1 MSLESLNAYDV
12 SPDRGFL
19 CGFDPA
25 TVELPDCLRPAADL
39 AAKLP
44 DLLVSG
50 TARRAI
56 ESLEDADLDA
66 LAKVDDMDALRVSLV
81 HYTFLEQAYV
91 WCEDPAPATLPRS
104 IARPLWALA
113 ERVGQPPILTYSQ
126 YVLDNYASIDANED
140 ISLSNARMV
149 QRFLGGADEA
159 WFVLIHVAIE
169 AAAGPML
176 GRIPAAISAA
186 QSMESSELTDQL
198 GAMVDTWDRM
208 IAVFDRMPDY
218 CDPYVYFHRVRP
230 WIHGFT
236 DNPAL
241 PNGIVYEGV
250 EATAGKPQHFRGQTG
265 SQSSIVP
272 VMDAL
277 LAVGHHQDPLRR
289 YLDELHEYRP
299 IGHRRFIEDVRAAS
313 SVRNAVK
320 TIDDPRLTSAYND
333 CLDRLTRFRTRH
345 LEYAAHYIQKQ
356 SHGSKGNDSAVGTG
370 GTPFMKY
377 LKKHRDEAAQHRL

>member
-1 MSLESLNAYDV
+1 MSLKSLDAYDV
-12 SPDRGFL
+12 SPECGFL
-19 CGFDPA
+19 CSYDPA
-25 TVELPDCLRPAADL
+25 RVALPDCLQPAAAL
-39 AAKLP
+39 AAALP
-44 DLLVSG
+44 DLLVTE

-56 ESLEDADLDA
+56 EALEEVDLDA
-66 LAKVDDMDALRVSLV
+66 LTDVTCTEALRTSLV

-91 WCEDPAPATLPRS
+91 WGEASPPDRLPRS

-113 ERVGQPPILTYSQ
+113 ERLDQPPILTYSQ
-126 YVLDNYASIDANED
+126 YVLDNWSRIDAD
-140 ISLSNARMV
+140 RDVDLSNARMV

-169 AAAGPML
+169 AAAAPML
-176 GRIPAAISAA
+176 ARIPSAIAAADSRD
-186 QSMESSELTDQL
+186 SSELTEAL
-198 GAMVDTWDRM
+198 VAMVETWDRM

-218 CDPYVYFHRVRP
+218 CDPYIYFHRVRP

-241 PNGIVYEGV
+241 PNGIIYEGV
-250 EATAGKPQHFRGQTG
+250 EATGGKPQRFRGQTG

-272 VMDAL
+272 VMDAF
-277 LAVGHHQDPLRR
+277 LAVGHDQDPLRR
-289 YLDELHEYRP
+289 YLDELHVYRP
-299 IGHRRFIEDVRAAS
+299 SGHRRFIEDVRLAS
-313 SVRNAVK
+313 KVRSTVK
-320 TIDDPRLTSAYND
+320 TIDDPRLTKAYND

-356 SHGSKGNDSAVGTG
+356 SHGGKGNATDVGTG

-377 LKKHRDEAAQHRL
+377 LKKHRDEAALHRL

>member
-1 MSLESLNAYDV
+1 MSLDSLDAYDV
-12 SPDRGFL
+12 SPKHGFL
-19 CGFDPA
+19 CSFDPA
-25 TVELPDCLRPAADL
+25 RVTPPDCLLPAAKLGAD
-39 AAKLP
+39 LP
-44 DLLVSG
+44 DLLVTG

-56 ESLEDADLDA
+56 EALEDADLDA
-66 LAKVDDMDALRVSLV
+66 LASVDDTNALRVSLV
-81 HYTFLEQAYV
+81 HYTFLEQAYI
-91 WCEDPAPATLPRS
+91 WCEDPAPDTLPRS

-126 YVLDNYASIDANED
+126 YVLDNWSTISADRD
-140 ISLSNARMV
+140 VSLSNARML
-149 QRFLGGADEA
+149 QRFIGGADEA

-169 AAAGPML
+169 AAAAPML
-176 GRIPAAISAA
+176 ARIPATIAA
-186 QSMESSELTDQL
+186 ADSMESSELTDQL

-218 CDPYVYFHRVRP
+218 CDPYIYFHRVRP

-250 EATAGKPQHFRGQTG
+250 EAIGGKPQRFRGQTG

-289 YLDELHEYRP
+289 YLDELHVYRP
-299 IGHRRFIEDVRAAS
+299 PGHRRFIEDVRAAS
-313 SVRNAVK
+313 TVRNAVK

-345 LEYAAHYIQKQ
+345 LEYAARYIQKQ
-356 SHGSKGNDSAVGTG
+356 SHGGKGNDSAVGTG

>member
-1 MSLESLNAYDV
+1 MSLASLDAYDV
-12 SPDRGFL
+12 SADYGFL
-19 CGFDPA
+19 CGFDPSI
-25 TVELPDCLRPAADL
+25 VEVPDCLAPAATL
-39 AAKLP
+39 GVELP
-44 DLLVSG
+44 DLLVTSS
-50 TARRAI
+50 ARRAI
-56 ESLEDADLDA
+56 EALEPVDPDA
-66 LAKVDDMDALRVSLV
+66 LADVDDVRALRVSLV
-81 HYTFLEQAYV
+81 NYTFLEQAYV
-91 WCEDPAPATLPRS
+91 WGESVTPDSLPRS
-104 IARPLWALA
+104 IAQPLWALA

-126 YVLDNYASIDANED
+126 YVLDNWSKLDPKSD
-140 ISLSNARMV
+140 VSLGNARMV

-169 AAAGPML
+169 AAAAPML
-176 GRIPAAISAA
+176 ASIPSTIDAARA
-186 QSMESSELTDQL
+186 MDSSDLTDRL
-198 GAMVDTWDRM
+198 GAMVATWDRM

-250 EATAGKPQHFRGQTG
+250 EATGGKPQRFRGQTG

-277 LAVGHHQDPLRR
+277 LSVGHHQDPLRR

-299 IGHRRFIEDVRAAS
+299 PGHRRFIEDVRKES
-313 SVRNAVK
+313 GVRDAVK
-320 TIDDPRLTSAYND
+320 TIDDPRLTSAYNE

-356 SHGSKGNDSAVGTG
+356 SHGGKGNDTAVGTG

>member
-19 CGFDPA
+19 CSFDPA
-25 TVELPDCLRPAADL
+25 TVAPPECLRPAANL
-39 AAKLP
+39 GAALP
-44 DLLVSG
+44 DLLVAG

-56 ESLEDADLDA
+56 EALKDADLDA
-66 LAKVDDMDALRVSLV
+66 LAEVEDMDTLRVSLV

-91 WCEDPAPATLPRS
+91 WYEDPTPETLPRS

-113 ERVGQPPILTYSQ
+113 KRVGQPPILTYSQ
-126 YVLDNYASIDANED
+126 YVLDNWSTIDAEED

-176 GRIPAAISAA
+176 GRIPATIAA
-186 QSMESSELTDQL
+186 ARSMESSELTDQL

-218 CDPYVYFHRVRP
+218 CDPYIYFHRVRP

-250 EATAGKPQHFRGQTG
+250 EATAGKLQHFRGQTG

-299 IGHRRFIEDVRAAS
+299 IGHRRFIEDVRATS
-313 SVRNAVK
+313 SVRSAVK

>member
-1 MSLESLNAYDV
+1 MSLKALTSYDV
-12 SPDRGFL
+12 SRHFGFL
-19 CGFDPA
+19 SHFEADRVAAP
-25 TVELPDCLRPAADL
+25 TCLQPAAEL
-39 AAKLP
+39 GSALP
-44 DLLVSG
+44 DLLVTG
-50 TARRAI
+50 RARREI
-56 ESLEDADLDA
+56 EALADADLAA
-66 LAKVDDMDALRVSLV
+66 LADVNDRDALRVSLV
-81 HYTFLEQAYV
+81 HYAFLEQAYV
-91 WCEDPAPATLPRS
+91 WAEPTPPRALPRS
-104 IARPLWALA
+104 VARPLWVLA

-126 YVLDNYASIDANED
+126 YVLDNWSRLDAQQAV
-140 ISLSNARMV
+140 SLGNSRMV

-169 AAAGPML
+169 AAAAPML
-176 GRIPAAISAA
+176 ARIPQTVQAARVL
-186 QSMESSELTDQL
+186 ESSELTEQL
-198 GAMVDTWDRM
+198 GAMVATWDRM

-250 EATAGKPQHFRGQTG
+250 EATRGRPQRFRGQTG

-289 YLDELHEYRP
+289 YLDELHQYRP
-299 IGHRRFIEDVRAAS
+299 PGHRRLIEDVRANS
-313 SVRNAVK
+313 TVRTAVQ
-320 TIDDPRLTSAYND
+320 TIDDPRLTGAYND

-356 SHGSKGNDSAVGTG
+356 SHGGKGNDAAVGTG

-377 LKKHRDEAAQHRL
+377 LKKHRDEAARHRL

>member
-19 CGFDPA
+19 CGFDPT

-126 YVLDNYASIDANED
+126 YVLDNYASINANED

-198 GAMVDTWDRM
+198 GAMVGTWDRM

-218 CDPYVYFHRVRP
+218 CDPYIYFHRVRP

-299 IGHRRFIEDVRAAS
+299 IGHRRFIEDVRATS

>member
-19 CGFDPA
+19 CGFDPT

-299 IGHRRFIEDVRAAS
+299 IGHRRFIEDVRATS